1 MYNDKLD
8 EMINEYDNTY
18 HRTIKRKPI
27 NVDSSIYIY
36 FSVEY
41 DNKNPKFEV
50 QNRIKIPKY
59 ENICAKNSNTNFS
72 EEVYIIKTFLCYGH
86 S

>member
-8 EMINEYDNTY
+8 GMVNEYDNTY

-27 NVDSSIYIY
+27 NVDSSTYIY
-36 FSVEY
+36 FRVEY
-41 DNKNPKFEV
+41 DDKDSKFEL
-50 QNRIKIPKY
+50 QNPVRIPKY
-59 ENICAKNSNTNFS
+59 ENIFAKNSNTHFS